1 MKNKKHENSNSHLLF
16 LKTECKA
23 YVMEKPIHNPKYK

>member
-16 LKTECKA
+16 LKAECKA
-23 YVMEKPIHNPKYK
+23 YVIEKPIHNPKDK